1 MQFEFATAQRILF
14 GLGALKEI
22 GPLAASLGKK
32 PLVVTGASP
41 ARADRL
47 LALLTEA
54 GLSAAVF
61 SAAGEPSVNTVRTAL
76 AQADAERTDL
86 VVGFGGGSTLDTA
99 KAVAALLA
107 NGGDPLEYLEVVGQ
121 GRPLIQPSLPL
132 IAIPTTAGT
141 GSEVTRNAVLASP
154 EHQVKVSLRSPLMLP
169 RVALVDP
176 ELTYGLPPEITAST
190 GLDALTQL
198 VEPFLCNRPN
208 PLVDGLCRDGIPRV
222 ARSLRRA
229 CLDGYDAAAREDLAL
244 ASLEGGMALANARLG
259 AVHGLAAPLGGMF
272 PAPHGATCARL
283 LPRVLETNH
292 RALRERDP
300 SHDALRRM
308 DTLGRF
314 LTGQAPGAAKAIAW
328 VDGLCRDLR
337 IPPLRAYGVTA
348 ADIPTLVD
356 RARVASSMQGNPIAL
371 TPAELAEILEKAL

>member
-1 MQFEFATAQRILF
+1 
-14 GLGALKEI
+14 
-22 GPLAASLGKK
+22 
-32 PLVVTGASP
+32 
-41 ARADRL
+41 
-47 LALLTEA
+47 
-54 GLSAAVF
+54 
-61 SAAGEPSVNTVRTAL
+61 VNPVRPAL
-76 AQADAERTDL
+76 AQADAEKSDL
-86 VVGFGGGSTLDTA
+86 VIGFGGGSALATA

-107 NGGDPLEYLEVVGQ
+107 NGGDPLEYLEVIGQ
-121 GRPLIQPSLPL
+121 GRPLVKPSLPL
-132 IAIPTTAGT
+132 IAVPTTAGT
-141 GSEVTRNAVLASP
+141 GSEATRNAVLASP

-229 CLDGYDAAAREDLAL
+229 CLDGYDTAAREDLSL
-244 ASLEGGMALANARLG
+244 ARPRGQAGPGQRPAG
-259 AVHGLAAPLGGMF
+259 AVQAGGAPRRDV
-272 PAPHGATCARL
+272 PAPTAPPAPAAAAGAGGQP
-283 LPRVLETNH
+283 PRSG
-292 RALRERDP
+292 RDP
-300 SHDALRRM
+300 SSDALRRM
-308 DTLGRF
+308 DALGRL
-314 LTGQAPGAAKAIAW
+314 LTSQAPGAAKAIAW

-356 RARVASSMQGNPIAL
+356 RARVASSMQGNPVEL
-371 TPAELAEILEKAL
+371 TPAELAEILERRSKLRIAELRIADLESNCNGAKGARGFSKIHADLL

>member
-1 MQFEFATAQRILF
+1 MPFEFATAQRILF
-14 GLGALKEI
+14 GAGSLKEI
-22 GPLAASLGKK
+22 GPLAASLGRK

-41 ARADRL
+41 DRAGRL
-47 LALLTEA
+47 LALLREA
-54 GLSAAVF
+54 GLPAAVF

-76 AQADAERTDL
+76 AQADAEGTDL
-86 VVGFGGGSTLDTA
+86 VIGFGGGSAMDTA

-121 GRPLIQPSLPL
+121 GRPLVKPSVPL
-132 IAIPTTAGT
+132 VAIPTTAGT
-141 GSEVTRNAVLASP
+141 GSEATRNAVLASP
-154 EHQVKVSLRSPLMLP
+154 EHKVKVSLRSPLMLP

-222 ARSLRRA
+222 SRSLRRA
-229 CLDGYDAAAREDLAL
+229 CLDGYDTAAREDLSL

-259 AVHGLAAPLGGMF
+259 AVHGLAASLGGMF

-283 LPRVLETNH
+283 LPRVLEVNH
-292 RALRERDP
+292 RALREREPGSDTQ
-300 SHDALRRM
+300 RRM
-308 DTLGRF
+308 DSLGRL
-314 LTGQAPGAAKAIAW
+314 LTGQAPSAAKAIAW

-337 IPPLRAYGVTA
+337 IPPLRSYGVTA
-348 ADIPTLVD
+348 ADIPALVD
-356 RARVASSMQGNPIAL
+356 RARVASSMQGNPVAL
-371 TPAELAEILEKAL
+371 TPAELSEILEKAL